1 MDYNHADTD
10 FNVESS
16 AQTKAP
22 SRRDHSQIKK
32 EIFNEKAFTYLKEMS
47 QSKIIGQES
56 TSSLTSSELLSE
68 PTKSYEPEIGTEK
81 SMKQIKLESCQQIDD
96 RSVKESANSILT
108 HSVEKENTKNKSK
121 GRKKPNKLKILDKTR
136 VSIIPSKQTKKDNS
150 EQEDINCQN
159 LKTLMSDHEVSLK
172 LKDPLSLEE
181 DLSISEPTSINYYK
195 HDKAI
200 LTSNTAQAAQHSITS
215 AHLINN
221 ELIKKTSIPTKSTV
235 PEQSDNM
242 ELNHEDNQL
251 MTNLYQSTVNY
262 PTDIYSSFVPLGN
275 LKANSSFKYDNVLFN
290 GANLVHQSYLNAGKK
305 IVTRSRR
312 SLKRKNYA
320 DPETWDLD
328 SNNRKRNMGLPM
340 SEQMEEVSFRPVFGK
355 LDQNKIFF
363 QLN

>member
-32 EIFNEKAFTYLKEMS
+32 EIFNDKEFTYLKEMS

-56 TSSLTSSELLSE
+56 TSSLTSAELFSET
-68 PTKSYEPEIGTEK
+68 TKLYEPEIGIEK
-81 SMKQIKLESCQQIDD
+81 SMKQIKLESCQQIEDQ
-96 RSVKESANSILT
+96 SVKESANIILT

-136 VSIIPSKQTKKDNS
+136 VSIISSKQTKDNS
-150 EQEDINCQN
+150 TKEDINCQN
-159 LKTLMSDHEVSLK
+159 LKTQMSDHEVSLQ

-195 HDKAI
+195 YDKAI
-200 LTSNTAQAAQHSITS
+200 PTSNTAQAAQHSTTS
-215 AHLINN
+215 AHLVNN
-221 ELIKKTSIPTKSTV
+221 ELIMKNSIPTKSTV

-251 MTNLYQSTVNY
+251 MTNLYPSTVNY

-328 SNNRKRNMGLPM
+328 SNNRKRKMGLPM